1 MSIFSDHECGALDD
15 YEFAQECR
23 RMNAQDRYERER
35 LDEIDE
41 EEAEEEKNKIA
52 MEKTKAYAMEREFQE
67 YKETAIRAFLGSAE
81 NRARHLFFQGYE
93 RGWKARR
100 DNSGTWIPCE
110 ESEPITQR
118 EVMVTYRL
126 LMWSPQAKDRR
137 WSRPFIDIIE
147 WMDEGRGWDV
157 CAIADRTGFKVEEIK
172 ITAWREIPNAYQEG
186 ENV

>member
-15 YEFAQECR
+15 YEFEQECR
-23 RMNAQDRYERER
+23 RMNREDRYEREH

-41 EEAEEEKNKIA
+41 EAEEEKTKIA
-52 MEKTKAYAMEREFQE
+52 MEKTKAYAEECAFQK
-67 YKETAIRAFLGSAE
+67 YKEIAIHDFLGSVE
-81 NRARHLFFQGYE
+81 NRARHLFYQGYQK
-93 RGWKARR
+93 GWNARR

-147 WMDEGRGWDV
+147 
-157 CAIADRTGFKVEEIK
+157 
-172 ITAWREIPNAYQEG
+172 
-186 ENV
+186 